1 MVKRR
6 PTLKMTFLIDQP
18 FSNPHL
24 CLRVVDSDPSEEEM
38 HFLLRLAQSETCGEG
53 LKVEPLLYVIS
64 SCGGANIRSGLL
76 EAILWRFSR

>member
-24 CLRVVDSDPSEEEM
+24 CLRVVGSDPSEEEM
-38 HFLLRLAQSETCGEG
+38 HFLLRLAQSET
-53 LKVEPLLYVIS
+53 
-64 SCGGANIRSGLL
+64 
-76 EAILWRFSR
+76 W